1 MSIITRSEYKKRQED
16 IPLTREQY
24 KSKYQSKNNDSNSNI
39 TTSINFPAPEQN
51 KINLPTMDLN
61 SNSKDSVVWNKKESQ
76 TVQNLPIVKNANNIE
91 KAQKQNLPI
100 LPMNTKDNY
109 EDTRIKDAIEHLW
122 KTPLSTANYLGQG
135 ILSTGEKF
143 LDTAL
148 QIGSSKY
155 NPFMHIL
162 YNGDVETAQKTAQE
176 LVQKNATQDLITNL
190 SGDENFNQNFLDKN
204 SLVKS
209 DNLLGEVVT
218 SIGTM
223 LPSISLGN
231 PKLATTSLAAQSY
244 GSGIEE
250 AYNEGASRGE
260 ATAYGL
266 MSSAAEIASEWITG
280 GIPGIKSSGG
290 LDKLVAK
297 GLGQKTLDELSGSLA
312 KEILKAGYKIAG
324 EGLEEALTEA
334 IKPYI
339 KNATYSENETINWE
353 DVINSAIVGSITGGI
368 LEAPSN
374 IYNIKSA
381 YNNIKNTSKST
392 INSQGNMNIPIDD
405 NYSNKTQTNEN
416 SNINLPP
423 VTNYVYEET
432 NNSKINNLRKSAN
445 TFLNNSIESKNL
457 VNTIEKIINDK
468 SYNIVFDNNIRNNKG
483 DLVNAQIST
492 LKNGE
497 IEIKINPN
505 SNRAGE
511 FLLTHEITHAIETDS
526 MKNLILDYAS
536 KNSEFNQ
543 ALESLKQT
551 YGTNDVS
558 SEVVADISGQLF
570 GNQEFINNLSTK
582 QPNIFKRIYNKII
595 ELANKIT
602 GNTKESLFIKDLKNK
617 WETAYRNTTYDQAIN
632 NLGNETK
639 YVQKNL
645 NDGTNY
651 IETEKNLFT
660 KEDGTP
666 MSQREIYNSLIGKQI
681 TFNDGITAT
690 IKQWLP
696 NNKNMY
702 NELFKRYPNY
712 KNVKDIKGV
721 NNNINENIV
730 ELLENSNNISSNEP
744 DYMGRHRDNKID
756 SFDTRRVSFYD
767 GTNAYDLDFS
777 IAKMQD
783 GNYIA
788 YAKRNLFSNNTL
800 LSKIKK
806 EAPTSESRG
815 VLPYVDNIS
824 QSNENVKSDILPK
837 YSMQTNENN
846 TQELNNS
853 SFYFADAKQYDDLIK
868 TNHIEYF
875 RKNNGDVK
883 VYLMDSNN
891 NLLNE
896 FSLWSNTNAIKEL
909 GENLGN
915 KIYETATDTNQTI
928 RIGND
933 INNLGTDTD
942 YFMNHRPSEGY
953 GNASNFEENM
963 PGVFEHPEW
972 YLNLDEKYNKES
984 LNVLKKVRNSPDAEL
999 TIYRATIGNKINSG
1013 DWVTPSKSYAEY
1025 HNNSQFDGKGNILEM
1040 KVKAKDIQ
1048 FAGDDI
1054 NEFGYFPNNDAKYS
1068 QQNDKWQEHLE
1079 NNYKATGTR
1088 TNLNDVSNKISFP
1101 LPTKEKNNLPDKEYY
1116 KHKINELKSID
1127 YDSLSIDGKKLY
1139 DEELNRYES
1148 LIGNKTQEKINLPPV
1163 ENKPAIEINSKKYD
1177 LNKLTIDQLVKDK
1190 NQALSNLDKK
1200 IEQKTN
1206 EYNLKKN
1213 KDTKIAN
1220 NIKQRIEMLKNRKNN
1235 IEIDY
1240 NNKIQ
1245 KLNSKNVKML
1255 SDEQAIIEKNS
1266 NKITRKD
1273 VQESLLEQMG
1283 ITVDDISQG
1292 KDINSIDS
1300 LRTDPIRLNEKVFGY
1315 EVGQKINDA
1324 TINKTKYNES
1334 ERTRFLNK
1342 ERDEIRKLGI
1352 KARSKESAAVQ
1363 KYAEKQYVSEKGDI
1377 YKYGDYE
1384 LSQEFQN
1391 VKTQEKI
1398 KKAAQFLRNKYD
1410 TYIDQI
1416 NEVITNMGYNPIPK
1430 RNDYMH
1436 HFNELNDKLSN
1447 WGVPLNMNSLKEDI
1461 LPTDINGVTDQFK
1474 PGKNWFAS
1482 AMHRTGP
1489 KTTYDAITGI
1499 DSYLE
1504 GASNLIYHTEDI
1516 QRYRT
1521 LIKYIRETYGQMHGL
1536 DNIDKMTPEQI
1547 RKRIDDVNNS
1557 KLSKYAA
1564 WLDEQANSLAGK
1576 KGAIDRATERA
1587 LGRRIYSILDTAK
1600 KQVGS
1605 NMTGFN
1611 VRSALTNFASSVH
1624 GASKTNKIAF
1634 VKGTIS
1640 TLQNIVHKDDL
1651 INKST
1656 FLTNRFGSN
1665 SLSQKTWQK
1674 ISNAGQILMTG
1685 SDYFTANQIW
1695 RSKYYENLQKGM
1707 SEDAAIKH
1715 ADDFSSR
1722 IMGDR
1727 SKGSTAEIFNSKTLG
1742 LLTQFQLEVNN
1753 QWSSLIHDN
1762 KMDIQS
1768 GNKSGASVL
1777 FQLGQLAAASYL
1789 FNNMMKSLTGSSVM
1803 IDPIDMLMKIF
1814 NPDDD
1819 DDKSLEER
1827 SFEVIGDLVDNIPFG
1842 NIFTGGGRIPVSE
1855 AFTGTSTFTKKVT
1868 NQTDS
1873 YGNEITWKD
1882 VKDDMIGSAFY
1893 WILPTGYG
1901 QLRKTSKGL
1910 SMYDKELP
1918 LPGSYTNSGNLRFMA
1933 DESIGG
1939 KIKAALFGQ
1948 YSSEEAQKYIES
1960 GYKSINKNRINDMKE
1975 LNMTS
1980 SEYRNYRESLK
1991 NASQTTD
1998 KNGYI
2003 KYEDDNKNTFWYDKN
2018 NKVVYDNN
2026 YNQVNKSITSLN
2038 KVSSKEKVF
2047 DYINSLNISDNEK
2060 SKLINAE
2067 YGGEK
2072 TDLYGNIKY
2081 VSNDYVY
2088 NINGL
2093 KKYKNGSGTTYW
2105 VNTKTGNVYNNN
2117 GKLATNVKTN
2127 TLTPVKEEKIYWY
2140 NETDNIL
2147 YDSKYNK
2154 VDIKKLESLTKVE
2167 TKIDMSE
2174 YGKYDS
2180 YEEYNYATSNPKK
2193 YSVINQITTYDKY
2206 NAYKE
2211 KIDSIKEQ
2219 SINKKTDVIKYV
2231 NSLNLSIPQKAML
2244 IKTQYSSYDKYDKQ
2258 IIQYINSKKLSINE
2272 KTKIL
2277 QELGF
2282 TVRNGKV
2289 IS

>member
-1 MSIITRSEYKKRQED
+1 MSIITRSEYKKRQEN

-51 KINLPTMDLN
+51 KINLPTIDSN
-61 SNSKDSVVWNKKESQ
+61 SSSKDSVVWNKKESQ
-76 TVQNLPIVKNANNIE
+76 AVQNLPIVKNVNNIE
-91 KAQKQNLPI
+91 EAQKQNLPI
-100 LPMNTKDNY
+100 LPMNTKDHY
-109 EDTRIKDAIEHLW
+109 EDTRLKDAVETFF
-122 KTPLSTANYLGQG
+122 KTPLSTTNLLGQG
-135 ILSTGEKF
+135 VLKQGENIF
-143 LDTAL
+143 DAML
-148 QIGSSKY
+148 QFGSSEY

-162 YNGDVETAQKTAQE
+162 YDGDIKTAQQTAQE
-176 LVQKNATQDLITNL
+176 LIQKDATHDWITKL

-209 DNLLGEVVT
+209 DNLAGEVVS

-223 LPSISLGN
+223 LPSIALGN

-244 GSGIEE
+244 GGGVEE
-250 AYNEGASRGE
+250 AYNEGATRGE

-290 LDKLVAK
+290 LDKLVAR
-297 GLGQKTLDELSGSLA
+297 GLGQETLDELSGSLA
-312 KEILKAGYKIAG
+312 KEILKAGYKMAG

-374 IYNIKSA
+374 IYNIKTA
-381 YNNIKNTSKST
+381 YNNTKNTSNSA
-392 INSQGNMNIPIDD
+392 INSQDNINIPIDN
-405 NYSNKTQTNEN
+405 NYSTKTQINEN
-416 SNINLPP
+416 SSINLPP
-423 VTNYVYEET
+423 V
-432 NNSKINNLRKSAN
+432 NNSNINVENIENK
-445 TFLNNSIESKNL
+445 NNINY
-457 VNTIEKIINDK
+457 NTIEGDMNDK
-468 SYNIVFDNNIRNNKG
+468 RTRIGNSDEDGRNVRRGMGTIQTNEGVSNILQTSNERN
-483 DLVNAQIST
+483 S
-492 LKNGE
+492 
-497 IEIKINPN
+497 
-505 SNRAGE
+505 
-511 FLLTHEITHAIETDS
+511 
-526 MKNLILDYAS
+526 
-536 KNSEFNQ
+536 
-543 ALESLKQT
+543 
-551 YGTNDVS
+551 
-558 SEVVADISGQLF
+558 
-570 GNQEFINNLSTK
+570 GNQERTTIEQDYGTKTERREYFERVKNNLPKVPTQEQLNLQNEIK
-582 QPNIFKRIYNKII
+582 
-595 ELANKIT
+595 ELGI
-602 GNTKESLFIKDLKNK
+602 DLKYFVGDDNGSILG
-617 WETAYRNTTYDQAIN
+617 TTDN
-632 NLGNETK
+632 
-639 YVQKNL
+639 
-645 NDGTNY
+645 GT
-651 IETEKNLFT
+651 
-660 KEDGTP
+660 
-666 MSQREIYNSLIGKQI
+666 IYLDVNSK
-681 TFNDGITAT
+681 
-690 IKQWLP
+690 
-696 NNKNMY
+696 
-702 NELFKRYPNY
+702 
-712 KNVKDIKGV
+712 
-721 NNNINENIV
+721 
-730 ELLENSNNISSNEP
+730 
-744 DYMGRHRDNKID
+744 
-756 SFDTRRVSFYD
+756 
-767 GTNAYDLDFS
+767 
-777 IAKMQD
+777 
-783 GNYIA
+783 
-788 YAKRNLFSNNTL
+788 
-800 LSKIKK
+800 
-806 EAPTSESRG
+806 
-815 VLPYVDNIS
+815 
-824 QSNENVKSDILPK
+824 
-837 YSMQTNENN
+837 
-846 TQELNNS
+846 
-853 SFYFADAKQYDDLIK
+853 
-868 TNHIEYF
+868 
-875 RKNNGDVK
+875 
-883 VYLMDSNN
+883 

-896 FSLWSNTNAIKEL
+896 DSNLQQRFYHELFHNIKRNKDLNFTSEINDLKQFVIDNEGEAISRYIENRGYNSSLFSS
-909 GENLGN
+909 
-915 KIYETATDTNQTI
+915 
-928 RIGND
+928 
-933 INNLGTDTD
+933 
-942 YFMNHRPSEGY
+942 
-953 GNASNFEENM
+953 
-963 PGVFEHPEW
+963 
-972 YLNLDEKYNKES
+972 
-984 LNVLKKVRNSPDAEL
+984 
-999 TIYRATIGNKINSG
+999 
-1013 DWVTPSKSYAEY
+1013 
-1025 HNNSQFDGKGNILEM
+1025 
-1040 KVKAKDIQ
+1040 
-1048 FAGDDI
+1048 
-1054 NEFGYFPNNDAKYS
+1054 
-1068 QQNDKWQEHLE
+1068 
-1079 NNYKATGTR
+1079 
-1088 TNLNDVSNKISFP
+1088 SNKIKSKFAEEV
-1101 LPTKEKNNLPDKEYY
+1101 LADYSAKHLAGYDIDYNLSQETEYRLNTLLDDAITTMKLNAKNESSNKINLPDKEYY
-1116 KHKINELKSID
+1116 EHKIDELKSIN
-1127 YDSLSIDGKKLY
+1127 YDSLSVDGKKLY

-1163 ENKPAIEINSKKYD
+1163 ENKPVTEINSKKYD
-1177 LNKLTIDQLVKDK
+1177 LNKLTIAQLIKDK
-1190 NQALSNLDKK
+1190 NQSLSNLDNK

-1220 NIKQRIEMLKNRKNN
+1220 NIKQQIEMLKNRKNN

-1240 NNKIQ
+1240 NKRIENLKSKNNKI
-1245 KLNSKNVKML
+1245 L
-1255 SDEQAIIEKNS
+1255 SDEQSIIEKNS

-1283 ITVDDISQG
+1283 ITIEDLSHG
-1292 KDINSIDS
+1292 NDINAVDAF
-1300 LRTDPIRLNEKVFGY
+1300 RTDPIRLNEKVFGY
-1315 EVGQKINDA
+1315 KVGQKINDV
-1324 TINKTKYNES
+1324 TINPTKYNEAGK
-1334 ERTRFLNK
+1334 TRFLNK
-1342 ERDEIRKLGI
+1342 ERGEIKSLGI

-1363 KYAEKQYVSEKGDI
+1363 KYGEKQYVSDKGDV

-1384 LSQEFQN
+1384 LAQEFPN
-1391 VKTQEKI
+1391 VKIQEKI
-1398 KKAAQFLRNKYD
+1398 KKAAQFIRNKYD
-1410 TYIDQI
+1410 IYIDQI
-1416 NEVITNMGYNPIPK
+1416 NDVLTKMGYNPIQK
-1430 RNDYMH
+1430 RPDYMR
-1436 HFNELNDKLSN
+1436 HFEALNDLFSRY
-1447 WGVPLNMNSLKEDI
+1447 GIPLNQAIMKDEV
-1461 LPTDINGVTDQFK
+1461 LPTDLNGITDQFK
-1474 PGKNWFAS
+1474 PGKNWFAN
-1482 AMHRTGP
+1482 AMHRTGV

-1499 DSYLE
+1499 DGYLE
-1504 GASNLIYHTEDI
+1504 SASNLIYHTEDI

-1521 LIKYIRETYGQMHGL
+1521 LADYIRTTYGVKHGL
-1536 DNIDKMTPEQI
+1536 DNIDKMTAIDKEQ
-1547 RKRIDDVNNS
+1547 RINDVKSN
-1557 KLSKYAA
+1557 KLSKYAK

-1576 KGAIDRATERA
+1576 KGTVDRAPERMVS
-1587 LGRRIYSILDTAK
+1587 RKIYAIIEAAK

-1611 VRSALTNFASSVH
+1611 VRSALTNFASSVQA
-1624 GASKTNKIAF
+1624 ASKTNKIAF

-1640 TLQNIVHKDDL
+1640 TLQNLVHNDGL

-1674 ISNAGQILMTG
+1674 ISNAGQILMNG

-1742 LLTQFQLEVNN
+1742 VLTQFQLEVNN

-1789 FNNMMKSLTGSSVM
+1789 FNNMMKSLTGSAVM

-1855 AFTGTSTFTKKVT
+1855 AFTGASTFTKKVT

-1918 LPGSYTNSGNLRFMA
+1918 LPGSYTNSGNLRFTA
-1933 DESIGG
+1933 DESVGG

-1980 SEYRNYRESLK
+1980 SEYRDYRTKLK

-2003 KYEDDNKNTFWYDKN
+2003 KYEDDSKNTYWYDKT
-2018 NKVVYDNN
+2018 NKVVYDND
-2026 YNQVNKSITSLN
+2026 YSQVNKSITSLN
-2038 KVSSKEKVF
+2038 KVSSKERVF
-2047 DYINSLNISDNEK
+2047 EYINSLNISDQEK
-2060 SKLINAE
+2060 SKLINTE

-2072 TDLYGNIKY
+2072 TDSYGNIKY

-2093 KKYKNGSGTTYW
+2093 KKYKNSSGTTYW
-2105 VNTKTGNVYNNN
+2105 VNTKNGNVYNSS
-2117 GKLATNVKTN
+2117 GKLATNIKTS
-2127 TLTPVKEEKIYWY
+2127 TLTPVKEEKTYWY
-2140 NETDNIL
+2140 NETNNIL
-2147 YDSKYNK
+2147 YDAKYNK
-2154 VDIKKLESLTKVE
+2154 VDIKKLDSLTKVE

-2174 YGKYDS
+2174 YDKYDS
-2180 YEEYNYATSNPKK
+2180 YEEYNYATSNPEK
-2193 YSVINQITTYDKY
+2193 YAVINQITTYDKY
-2206 NAYKE
+2206 NTYKE

-2219 SINKKTDVIKYV
+2219 SMNKKTDVIKYV
-2231 NSLNLSIPQKAML
+2231 NSLNLSIPQKAIL

-2258 IIQYINSKKLSINE
+2258 IIQYINSQKLSINE